1 MAVEDIVRKLTPE
14 NKIHLGAFLQGLN
27 PDNLCVTLYT
37 EVACVHEKDYFFA
50 ELGKMKPKH
59 KKLNTL
65 FFPEEVDRARGI
77 LCNTT
82 DVSVDLRG
90 RIKISEEAAQR
101 LPAKVFSVYR
111 EGNVVYLKYQTNKP
125 DDNSCDNGNN

>member
-14 NKIHLGAFLQGLN
+14 NRIHLGAFLDGLN
-27 PDNLCVTLYT
+27 PENLCVTLYT

-50 ELGKMKPKH
+50 ELGKMKPRY
-59 KKLNTL
+59 KKLATL

-82 DVSVDLRG
+82 DVSVDPRG
-90 RIKISEEAAQR
+90 RIKISEEAAQK
-101 LPAKVFSVYR
+101 LPANSFLVYR
-111 EGNVVYLKYQTNKP
+111 EGNVVFLEYQTDKP
-125 DDNSCDNGNN
+125 DNNSCDNGNN